1 MDRVRGGGECTDG
14 SRTTCAHRR
23 GVMLFLV
30 PGELLGDVS
39 DGDFAHDC
47 GRMEC
52 VCPHCGALYW
62 HLEDTGDGV
71 YTRCCSRG
79 NVSVPLPPIPGAEF
93 QDLFQDSYFLTHIRA
108 INNKFAMASTV
119 FTDDTYTVR
128 DANGCVRKCPFASMR
143 VTGQIRT
150 MISTNISSVH
160 GPAHRSGKHGI
171 AKM

>member
-14 SRTTCAHRR
+14 SRTTGAHRR
-23 GVMLFLV
+23 GVISFLV
-30 PGELLGDVS
+30 PEGSLGDVS

-62 HLEDTGDGV
+62 HLEATGDGV

-79 NVSVPLPPIPGAEF
+79 NVSVPLHPIPGPDFRE
-93 QDLFQDSYFLTHIRA
+93 LFENRDFLNHIRV

-119 FTDDTYTVR
+119 FKDDTYTVKAADGR
-128 DANGCVRKCPFASMR
+128 VKKCPYASLR
-143 VTGQIRT
+143 VLGEIRT
-150 MISTNISSVH
+150 MISTDISSVH
-160 GPAHRSGKHGI
+160 GPAHASGKYGF
-171 AKM
+171 AEM